1 MAAIWATH
9 QSHFR
14 HQDEES
20 ANSTYLA
27 KRYFYQAEHVNWIR
41 TQHLPPIYS
50 FIYLQWAELKKKC
63 QNVKL
68 SNRFFTV
75 SVITL
80 PSYNTFIHFSC
91 RPTEHFQV
99 PQCTVYM
106 YASVRRC
113 WEAELTWIIF
123 RMYFLWPVSI
133 KGESVLGGSTGTAL
147 NGRNLR
153 SFTVYEE
160 TECDDDST
168 NKMTL
173 GCKNLRLIGTQGPD

>member
-27 KRYFYQAEHVNWIR
+27 KRDFYQAEHVNWIR

-50 FIYLQWAELKKKC
+50 FIYLLWAELKK
-63 QNVKL
+63 NVKMSNYQTVFL
-68 SNRFFTV
+68 SFLSSRCHLT
-75 SVITL
+75 IL
-80 PSYNTFIHFSC
+80 LWHFSC

-147 NGRNLR
+147 NGRSLR
-153 SFTVYEE
+153 SFTLYEE